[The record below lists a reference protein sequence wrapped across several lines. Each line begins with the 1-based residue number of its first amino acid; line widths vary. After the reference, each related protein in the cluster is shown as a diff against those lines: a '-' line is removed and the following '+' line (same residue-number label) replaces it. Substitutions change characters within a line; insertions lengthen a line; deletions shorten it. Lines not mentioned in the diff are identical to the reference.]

1 MSVEFYED
9 RSGKYRWRITAG
21 TNEIIGGSTQGFST
35 KQKAEEN
42 LDLLMC
48 RCSKGCCKNQCDILH
63 CRKSSKT
70 D

>member
-9 RSGKYRWRITAG
+9 KAGKYRWRITAAN
-21 TNEIIGGSTQGFST
+21 NEIVGGSTQGFST

-48 RCSKGCCKNQCDILH
+48 RCKKGCCKNQCEIVD
-63 CRKSSKT
+63 CPKSS